1 MSDPYQS
8 VAAYS
13 MPAAGVP
20 VVGAGLHGLELAFP
34 NGARRVL
41 TNSEIA
47 DAKIALRKLL
57 ATEQPVGKVQSSNF
71 ERMVQRARRQ
81 VETAIRECLAAAG
94 VTHRQDMGFVVDH
107 RPYI

>member
-41 TNSEIA
+41 TDRAIA
-47 DAKIALRKLL
+47 DAKITLRQLL
-57 ATEQPVGKVQSSNF
+57 AAEPPVEKIQRSNF
-71 ERMVQRARRQ
+71 DRMVQSARRQ

-94 VTHRQDMGFVVDH
+94 VTHRPDQGFVVDH
-107 RPYI
+107 LKYS